1 MTDLS
6 VAPDATRDD
15 EPRTLQ
21 SAIAPV
27 RPPARAR
34 LAEPMPTFEPD
45 PGYVLHAANVDT
57 PRRDSMRRRALAMA
71 DMLALLGAYGVLWLL
86 APPPNSVAHDLILL
100 PVLPLWV
107 VLNKSL
113 RLYDRDANLVHN
125 STLNELPKLLHSLSL
140 GAALSFL
147 LGPLVPGVTMHRAQV
162 VVWWLAALVLT
173 PALRTCARELVR
185 RRTTPERVLL
195 VGAGQV
201 AALVARKIESHPE
214 YGRQIVGYVH
224 DDGDLLHAQSMGE
237 LPCLGSLKDFER
249 ACREA
254 DVERVIVAF
263 SSAQHERLLDV
274 IRLSKRLRVK
284 ISVVPRLF
292 EVIGAGV
299 EIDQV
304 EGMTLLGIRGL
315 TRTTSTLALKR
326 AMDIAGAAAG
336 LILLSPLLLLIAL
349 AIKLTSPGPV
359 LFRQRR
365 VGRAN
370 AVFMMWKFR
379 TMVHGAHRMQSDL
392 AHLNEME
399 GGHMFKIADD
409 PRVTPVGRI
418 LRGAS
423 LDELPQLW
431 NVLRGEMSLVGPRP
445 LVPAENDH
453 VLGWHRTRLD
463 LTPGLTGPWQVMG
476 RNAIPFQEM
485 VKLDY
490 LYVTDWSLWSDIKL
504 LLRTLPVVVGRRG
517 A

>member
-1 MTDLS
+1 MSDVT
-6 VAPDATRDD
+6 VARGAAREEHPLD
-15 EPRTLQ
+15 ERTAVTPL
-21 SAIAPV
+21 
-27 RPPARAR
+27 RPAARAHGP
-34 LAEPMPTFEPD
+34 EPMPTFEPD
-45 PGYVLHAANVDT
+45 AGSVLHAANVET
-57 PRRDSMRRRALAMA
+57 PRRDSMRRRALAAA
-71 DMLALLGAYGVLWLL
+71 DVLALLGAYGVLWLL
-86 APPPNSVAHDLILL
+86 APPPNSVTHDLVLL
-100 PVLPLWV
+100 VALPLWV

-113 RLYDRDANLVHN
+113 RLYDRDANVVHQ
-125 STLNELPKLLHSLSL
+125 STLNELPKLFHSLSL
-140 GAALSFL
+140 GASLAFL
-147 LGPLVPGVTMHRAQV
+147 LGPLVPGVTIHRTQV
-162 VVWWLAALVLT
+162 IVWWLAALVLT
-173 PALRTCARELVR
+173 PTLRSAARELVR
-185 RRTTPERVLL
+185 RRTTPERLLL
-195 VGAGQV
+195 VGTGQV

-214 YGRQIVGYVH
+214 YGSELVGYVH
-224 DDGDLLHAQSMGE
+224 ADGDHRHAEAMGE
-237 LPCLGSLKDFER
+237 LRCLGALSDFER
-249 ACREA
+249 VCREA

-274 IRLSKRLRVK
+274 IRISKRLRVK

-292 EVIGAGV
+292 EVIGSGV

-326 AMDIAGAAAG
+326 GMDIVGASLG
-336 LILLSPLLLLIAL
+336 LIVLSPLLALVAL

-359 LFRQRR
+359 LFLQPR

-370 AVFMMWKFR
+370 EVFRMWKFR
-379 TMVHGAHRMQSDL
+379 TMVQGAHRMQADL

-399 GGHMFKIADD
+399 GGAMFKIADD
-409 PRVTPVGRI
+409 PRVTSVGRI
-418 LRGAS
+418 LRRAS

-453 VLGWHRTRLD
+453 VIGWHRTRLD

-504 LLRTLPVVVGRRG
+504 LVRTLPVVVGRRG

>member
-1 MTDLS
+1 MSDVT
-6 VAPDATRDD
+6 VAPGAARDD
-15 EPRTLQ
+15 ESRDSRTG
-21 SAIAPV
+21 IAPL
-27 RPPARAR
+27 RPAPR
-34 LAEPMPTFEPD
+34 LPVAEPMPTFEPD
-45 PGYVLHAANVDT
+45 RGYVLHAANVET
-57 PRRDSMRRRALAMA
+57 PRRDSMRRRALAAA
-71 DMLALLGAYGVLWLL
+71 DVLALLGAYGVLWLV
-86 APPPNSVAHDLILL
+86 APPPNSVAHDVVLL
-100 PVLPLWV
+100 PALPLWV

-113 RLYDRDANLVHN
+113 RLYDRDANVVHR
-125 STLNELPKLLHSLSL
+125 STLNELPGLLHSLSL
-140 GAALSFL
+140 GTALAFL
-147 LGPLVPGVTMHRAQV
+147 LGPMVPGVTIHRPQLI
-162 VVWWLAALVLT
+162 VWWLAALVLT
-173 PALRTCARELVR
+173 PALRYGARELVR
-185 RRTTPERVLL
+185 RRTSPERVLL

-201 AALVARKIESHPE
+201 ATLVARKIESHPE
-214 YGRQIVGYVH
+214 YGSELVGYVH
-224 DDGDLLHAQSMGE
+224 ADGDRLHAESMGD
-237 LPCLGSLKDFER
+237 LRCLGAMSDFEGV
-249 ACREA
+249 CREA

-274 IRLSKRLRVK
+274 IRISKRLRVK
-284 ISVVPRLF
+284 ISIVPRLF
-292 EVIGAGV
+292 EVIGSGV

-304 EGMTLLGIRGL
+304 EGMTLLGVRGL
-315 TRTTSTLALKR
+315 SRTTSTLALKR

-336 LILLSPLLLLIAL
+336 LFVLSPVLVVIAL
-349 AIKLTSPGPV
+349 AVKLTSPGPV
-359 LFRQRR
+359 LFRQPR

-370 AVFMMWKFR
+370 RVFHMWKFR
-379 TMVHGAHRMQSDL
+379 TMVQGAHRMQAEL

-399 GGHMFKIADD
+399 GGAMFKIADD

-418 LRGAS
+418 LRRAS

-453 VLGWHRTRLD
+453 VIGWHRTRLD

-485 VKLDY
+485 IKLDY

>member
-1 MTDLS
+1 MTDVT
-6 VAPDATRDD
+6 VAPGAARHEDSLDARGA
-15 EPRTLQ
+15 L
-21 SAIAPV
+21 APL
-27 RPPARAR
+27 RAR
-34 LAEPMPTFEPD
+34 PGARVPEPMPTFEPD
-45 PGYVLHAANVDT
+45 AGSVLYAANVET
-57 PRRDSMRRRALAMA
+57 PRRDSMRRRALAVA
-71 DMLALLGAYGVLWLL
+71 DVLALVGAYGVLWLL
-86 APPPNSVAHDLILL
+86 APPPNSVTHDLVLL
-100 PVLPLWV
+100 IALPLWV

-113 RLYDRDANLVHN
+113 RLYDRDVNVVHQ
-125 STLNELPKLLHSLSL
+125 STLNELPKLFHSLSL
-140 GAALSFL
+140 GASLAFL
-147 LGPLVPGVTMHRAQV
+147 LGPLVPGVTIHRTQV

-173 PALRTCARELVR
+173 PTLRCAARELVR
-185 RRTTPERVLL
+185 RRTAPERVLL
-195 VGAGQV
+195 VGTGQV

-214 YGRQIVGYVH
+214 YGSELVGYVH
-224 DDGDLLHAQSMGE
+224 ADGERLHGESMSG
-237 LPCLGSLKDFER
+237 LRCRGALSDFER
-249 ACREA
+249 VCREA

-274 IRLSKRLRVK
+274 IRISKRLRVK

-292 EVIGAGV
+292 EVIGSGV

-326 AMDIAGAAAG
+326 GMDIAGAGAG
-336 LILLSPLLLLIAL
+336 LVILSPLLLVIAL

-359 LFRQRR
+359 FFRQPR

-370 AVFMMWKFR
+370 QVFRMWKFR
-379 TMVHGAHRMQSDL
+379 TMVQGAHRMQAEL

-399 GGHMFKIADD
+399 GGAMFKIADD

-418 LRGAS
+418 LRRTS

-445 LVPAENDH
+445 LVPVENDH
-453 VLGWHRTRLD
+453 VIGWHRTRLD

-490 LYVTDWSLWSDIKL
+490 LYVTDWSLWSDVKL
-504 LLRTLPVVVGRRG
+504 LIRTLPVVVRRRG

>member
-1 MTDLS
+1 MSDVT
-6 VAPDATRDD
+6 VAADATGES

-21 SAIAPV
+21 SGLAPL
-27 RPPARAR
+27 RPTPRAR
-34 LAEPMPTFEPD
+34 VAEPMPTFEPD
-45 PGYVLHAANVDT
+45 AGYVLHAANVDT
-57 PRRDSMRRRALAMA
+57 PRRDSMRRRSLAVA
-71 DMLALLGAYGVLWLL
+71 DVLALLAAYGVLWLL
-86 APPPNSVAHDLILL
+86 APPPNSVVHDLVLL

-113 RLYDRDANLVHN
+113 RLYDRDANLVHQ

-140 GAALSFL
+140 GTALAFL
-147 LGPLVPGVTMHRAQV
+147 LGPLVPGVTMHRPQV

-173 PALRTCARELVR
+173 PAFRFGARALVR
-185 RRTTPERVLL
+185 RRTTPERILL

-214 YGRQIVGYVH
+214 YGSRIVGYVH
-224 DDGDLLHAQSMGE
+224 DDGDLLHAESMGD
-237 LPCLGSLKDFER
+237 LPCLGSLADFER
-249 ACREA
+249 ACRDA

-274 IRLSKRLRVK
+274 IRLSKRLRMK

-292 EVIGAGV
+292 EVIGASV

-304 EGMTLLGIRGL
+304 EGMTLLGVRGL
-315 TRTTSTLALKR
+315 QRTTSTLALKR

-336 LILLSPLLLLIAL
+336 LVLLSPLLALIAL

-359 LFRQRR
+359 LFRQYR

-370 AVFMMWKFR
+370 QAFTMWKFR
-379 TMVHGAHRMQSDL
+379 TMVHGAHRMQEEL

-399 GGHMFKIADD
+399 DGRMFKIADD
-409 PRVTPVGRI
+409 PRVTRVGRI
-418 LRGAS
+418 LRRAS

-445 LVPAENDH
+445 LVPEENDH
-453 VLGWHRTRLD
+453 VMGWHRTRLD

-504 LLRTLPVVVGRRG
+504 LLRTLPVVVARRG

>member
-1 MTDLS
+1 MSDVT
-6 VAPDATRDD
+6 VAPGATRDEESRD
-15 EPRTLQ
+15 SRTAVTPLRP
-21 SAIAPV
+21 S
-27 RPPARAR
+27 PPARV
-34 LAEPMPTFEPD
+34 AEPMPTFEPD

-57 PRRDSMRRRALAMA
+57 PRRDSMRRRALAAA
-71 DMLALLGAYGVLWLL
+71 DVLALLGAYGAVWLV
-86 APPPNSVAHDLILL
+86 APPPNSLAHDLVLL
-100 PVLPLWV
+100 VALPLWV

-113 RLYDRDANLVHN
+113 RLYDRDANLVHQ
-125 STLNELPKLLHSLSL
+125 STLNELPALFHSLSL
-140 GAALSFL
+140 GTALAFL
-147 LGPLVPGVTMHRAQV
+147 LGPMVPGVTLDRPQV

-173 PALRTCARELVR
+173 PTLRYCARQFVR
-185 RRTTPERVLL
+185 RRTSPERLVL
-195 VGAGQV
+195 VGTGQV

-214 YGRQIVGYVH
+214 YGSELLGYVH
-224 DDGDLLHAQSMGE
+224 ADGDHRHIESMDD
-237 LPCLGSLKDFER
+237 LRCLGAMSDFER
-249 ACREA
+249 VCREA

-274 IRLSKRLRVK
+274 IRISKRLRVK

-292 EVIGAGV
+292 EVIGPGV

-304 EGMTLLGIRGL
+304 EGMTLLGVRGL
-315 TRTTSTLALKR
+315 SRTTSTLALKR
-326 AMDIAGAAAG
+326 AMDIAGATAG
-336 LILLSPLLLLIAL
+336 LVVLSPLLLLIAL
-349 AIKLTSPGPV
+349 AVRLTSPGPI
-359 LFRQRR
+359 LFRQPR

-370 AVFMMWKFR
+370 RVFYMWKFR
-379 TMVHGAHRMQSDL
+379 TMVQGAHRMQADL

-399 GGHMFKIADD
+399 GGAMFKIADD
-409 PRVTPVGRI
+409 PRVTPVGRV
-418 LRGAS
+418 LRRAS

-445 LVPAENDH
+445 LVPAENDQ
-453 VLGWHRTRLD
+453 VIGWHRTRLD

>member
-1 MTDLS
+1 MSDVT
-6 VAPDATRDD
+6 VAPGATRD
-15 EPRTLQ
+15 EESRESRTAVTPLRPATRPHLQ
-21 SAIAPV
+21 
-27 RPPARAR
+27 
-34 LAEPMPTFEPD
+34 EPMPTFEPD
-45 PGYVLHAANVDT
+45 AGSILHAANVET
-57 PRRDSMRRRALAMA
+57 PRRDSMRRRALATA
-71 DMLALLGAYGVLWLL
+71 DVLALLGAYGVLWLL
-86 APPPNSVAHDLILL
+86 APPPNSATHDLVLL
-100 PVLPLWV
+100 TALPLWV

-113 RLYDRDANLVHN
+113 RLYDRDANLVHQ
-125 STLNELPKLLHSLSL
+125 STLNELPVLFHSLSL
-140 GAALSFL
+140 GASLAFL
-147 LGPLVPGVTMHRAQV
+147 LGPLVPGVTFHRAQV
-162 VVWWLAALVLT
+162 IVWWLAALALT
-173 PALRTCARELVR
+173 PALRFAARELVR
-185 RRTTPERVLL
+185 RRTAPERVLL

-201 AALVARKIESHPE
+201 AALVARKLDSHPE
-214 YGRQIVGYVH
+214 YGSELVGYVH
-224 DDGDLLHAQSMGE
+224 ADGDRMHNASMGE
-237 LPCLGSLKDFER
+237 VRCLGAMSDFER
-249 ACREA
+249 VCLDA

-263 SSAQHERLLDV
+263 SSAEHERLLDV
-274 IRLSKRLRVK
+274 IRISKRLRVK

-292 EVIGAGV
+292 EVIGSGV
-299 EIDQV
+299 DIDQV
-304 EGMTLLGIRGL
+304 EGMTLLGIRAL

-336 LILLSPLLLLIAL
+336 LLILSPLLLVVAL

-359 LFRQRR
+359 LFRQPR
-365 VGRAN
+365 VGRVN
-370 AVFMMWKFR
+370 RVFHMWKFR
-379 TMVHGAHRMQSDL
+379 TMVQGAHRMQADL

-399 GGHMFKIADD
+399 DGPMFKIADD

-418 LRGAS
+418 LRRAS

-453 VLGWHRTRLD
+453 VIGWHRTRLD

-504 LLRTLPVVVGRRG
+504 LVRTLPVVVGRRG

>member
-1 MTDLS
+1 MSDLS

-27 RPPARAR
+27 RPPARTR

-100 PVLPLWV
+100 PALPLWV

-162 VVWWLAALVLT
+162 VVWWLAA
-173 PALRTCARELVR
+173 
-185 RRTTPERVLL
+185 RVLL

>member
-1 MTDLS
+1 MSDVT
-6 VAPDATRDD
+6 VARDAARHEESRERRTAVTRLR
-15 EPRTLQ
+15 P
-21 SAIAPV
+21 AISE
-27 RPPARAR
+27 RF
-34 LAEPMPTFEPD
+34 PTFEPD
-45 PGYVLHAANVDT
+45 AGAVLHAANVET
-57 PRRDSMRRRALAMA
+57 PRRDSMRRRALAVA
-71 DMLALLGAYGVLWLL
+71 DMLALLGAYGVLWLV
-86 APPPNSVAHDLILL
+86 APPPNAVTQDLVLL
-100 PVLPLWV
+100 PALPLWV

-113 RLYDRDANLVHN
+113 RLYDRDANLVHQ
-125 STLNELPKLLHSLSL
+125 STLNELPGLFHSLSL
-140 GAALSFL
+140 GTALAFL
-147 LGPLVPGVTMHRAQV
+147 FGPLVPGVTIHRPQLL
-162 VVWWLAALVLT
+162 VWLIAALALT
-173 PALRTCARELVR
+173 PALRYAARELVR
-185 RRTTPERVLL
+185 RRTSPERVLL

-201 AALVARKIESHPE
+201 ASLVARKLESHPE
-214 YGRQIVGYVH
+214 YGSELVGYVH
-224 DDGDLLHAQSMGE
+224 ADGDRRHLTSMGG
-237 LPCLGSLKDFER
+237 LRCLGAMSDFER
-249 ACREA
+249 VCREA

-263 SSAQHERLLDV
+263 SSAEHERLLDV
-274 IRLSKRLRVK
+274 IRISKRLRVK

-292 EVIGAGV
+292 EVIGSGV

-326 AMDIAGAAAG
+326 AMDITGAALG
-336 LILLSPLLLLIAL
+336 LILLSPVFLVCAL
-349 AIKLTSPGPV
+349 AIKLTSPGTV
-359 LFRQRR
+359 FFRQPR
-365 VGRAN
+365 VGRGN
-370 AVFMMWKFR
+370 QVFQMWKFR
-379 TMVHGAHRMQSDL
+379 TMVKGARHMQADL

-399 GGHMFKIADD
+399 GGAMFKIADD

-418 LRGAS
+418 LRRAS

-453 VLGWHRTRLD
+453 VIGWHRTRLD